1 MIELKTW
8 LEELSLGKYAQ
19 AFLANE
25 VDFDVLP
32 DLTEL
37 DLEHLGVSLGDR
49 KRLLRAITA
58 LSPSLL
64 HAEAL
69 RHLPASTPRA
79 AQGERR
85 QVTVMF
91 CDLVGSTEMSA
102 RLDPEDLRQVL
113 RAYQR
118 VCAET
123 IVRYDGFIAQ
133 YLGDGI
139 LAYFG
144 YPYTHEDEAERAVRG
159 GLAVLKSIGEMGELP
174 TGEFQVRIGI
184 ATGPAVI
191 GDLIGHGSISQIAIT
206 GKTPTLRLAFNKWRR
221 RVR

>member
-64 HAEAL
+64 HAKSCGIC
-69 RHLPASTPRA
+69 RPRRL
-79 AQGERR
+79 ER
-85 QVTVMF
+85 
-91 CDLVGSTEMSA
+91 
-102 RLDPEDLRQVL
+102 L
-113 RAYQR
+113 RAKG
-118 VCAET
+118 A
-123 IVRYDGFIAQ
+123 
-133 YLGDGI
+133 
-139 LAYFG
+139 
-144 YPYTHEDEAERAVRG
+144 
-159 GLAVLKSIGEMGELP
+159 K
-174 TGEFQVRIGI
+174 
-184 ATGPAVI
+184 
-191 GDLIGHGSISQIAIT
+191 
-206 GKTPTLRLAFNKWRR
+206 LR
-221 RVR
+221 

>member
-118 VCAET
+118 VAPKQLSAT
-123 IVRYDGFIAQ
+123 MDLLRSIWAMAFWLISD
-133 YLGDGI
+133 I
-139 LAYFG
+139 L
-144 YPYTHEDEAERAVRG
+144 THMRTKRNERSA
-159 GLAVLKSIGEMGELP
+159 A
-174 TGEFQVRIGI
+174 
-184 ATGPAVI
+184 A
-191 GDLIGHGSISQIAIT
+191 
-206 GKTPTLRLAFNKWRR
+206 WRF
-221 RVR
+221 

>member
-37 DLEHLGVSLGDR
+37 DFEHLGVSLGDR

-58 LSPSLL
+58 LSPSLF
-64 HAEAL
+64 HAAAL
-69 RHLPASTPRA
+69 RHLPASTPRE

-102 RLDPEDLRQVL
+102 RLDPQDLRQVL

-118 VCAET
+118 IGAET

-144 YPYTHEDEAERAVRG
+144 YPYTHEDGSGKRAVRG
-159 GLAVLKSIGEMGELP
+159 GLAVLKSIGEMG
-174 TGEFQVRIGI
+174 
-184 ATGPAVI
+184 
-191 GDLIGHGSISQIAIT
+191 
-206 GKTPTLRLAFNKWRR
+206 
-221 RVR
+221 